1 MNYKESFLHCKELNP
16 GCSMTI
22 RNGAKSFICFVVCG
36 SQVFENCYIS
46 LFVNDC
52 EMSGMKNW
60 RIQFIWNTIS
70 ESCMKSSG
78 PRVAHV
84 CSILTKKYQTK
95 LMQTL
100 TKQN

>member
-1 MNYKESFLHCKELNP
+1 
-16 GCSMTI
+16 
-22 RNGAKSFICFVVCG
+22 
-36 SQVFENCYIS
+36 
-46 LFVNDC
+46 
-52 EMSGMKNW
+52 
-60 RIQFIWNTIS
+60 
-70 ESCMKSSG
+70 MKSSG